1 MQLGFVM
8 FPLTL
13 FYILD
18 IISIFSRRKMESRF
32 GFKSKMVILN
42 GLKTSRVGLDWVNLY
57 FFI

>member
-8 FPLTL
+8 FSLAL

-18 IISIFSRRKMESRF
+18 IISIFSRKMESRF

-42 GLKTSRVGLDWVNLY
+42 GLKTSRVGLV
-57 FFI
+57 

>member
-8 FPLTL
+8 FSLTL

-18 IISIFSRRKMESRF
+18 IISIFSRRKTESWFR
-32 GFKSKMVILN
+32 FKSKLVILN
-42 GLKTSRVGLDWVNLY
+42 GLKTSRVGLDWVGLY

>member
-32 GFKSKMVILN
+32 EFKSKMVILN